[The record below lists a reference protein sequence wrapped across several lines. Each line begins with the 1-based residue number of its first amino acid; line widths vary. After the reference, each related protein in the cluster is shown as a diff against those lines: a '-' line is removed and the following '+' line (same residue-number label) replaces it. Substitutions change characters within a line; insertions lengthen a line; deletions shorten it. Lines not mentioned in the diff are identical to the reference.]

1 LTPGLFGSVASA
13 PFAPA
18 FAFFL
23 FFLEMGSSVP
33 VSPKRWSSIGRNISP
48 GGAGLYHGW
57 WKVSRPVVRYARR
70 SALSR
75 HSVIDVGS
83 NTIHLL
89 VGEVDGGEVLP
100 VTGEKVSARLG
111 AGVERKGRIEAER
124 LELAA
129 EAIGLFA
136 RIAAL
141 NGAPGPTILA
151 TSAVRDAENGEELT
165 ERVRELSGLKMRL
178 ISGEEEAALGFRGAV
193 SAVGTSWE
201 GPALVVDLGGGSAQL
216 IVGEASSGPLMQVSL
231 PLGSNRTTERFVE
244 HDPPKKKQLR
254 SLDEHVKKM
263 MPGWGISQRVS
274 VVAVGGSARAMLKIT
289 RDRLTV
295 ERMRELA
302 REVSGQPS
310 AVLAREHGL
319 APERA
324 RVMPAAI
331 TTLAAILEHF
341 ERDELTVARGGLRE
355 GTLLTLAEGKEI

>member
-1 LTPGLFGSVASA
+1 
-13 PFAPA
+13 
-18 FAFFL
+18 
-23 FFLEMGSSVP
+23 M
-33 VSPKRWSSIGRNISP
+33 
-48 GGAGLYHGW
+48 
-57 WKVSRPVVRYARR
+57 
-70 SALSR
+70 SR

-89 VGEVDGGEVLP
+89 VGEVDGSEVLP

-111 AGVERKGRIEAER
+111 AGVEKKGKLEPGR

-129 EAIGLFA
+129 EAISLFA
-136 RIAAL
+136 KIAAL
-141 NGAPGPTILA
+141 NGVAEPTVLA
-151 TSAVRDAENGEELT
+151 TSAVRDAENGPELT
-165 ERVRELSGLKMRL
+165 ERVRELTGLKMRL

-193 SAVGTSWE
+193 SAEGTSWE

-216 IVGEASSGPLMQVSL
+216 IVGEASSGPLMQVSQ

-244 HDPPKKKQLR
+244 NDPPKKKELR
-254 SLDEHVKKM
+254 ALDEHVREM
-263 MPGWGISQRVS
+263 MPGWGLSQRVS

-289 RDRLTV
+289 QDTLTV
-295 ERMRELA
+295 ERLRRLA
-302 REVSGQPS
+302 LEISDRPS

-324 RVMPAAI
+324 RVLPAAI

-341 ERDELTVARGGLRE
+341 DRDRLTVARGGLRE

>member
-1 LTPGLFGSVASA
+1 
-13 PFAPA
+13 
-18 FAFFL
+18 
-23 FFLEMGSSVP
+23 M
-33 VSPKRWSSIGRNISP
+33 
-48 GGAGLYHGW
+48 
-57 WKVSRPVVRYARR
+57 
-70 SALSR
+70 SR

-89 VGEVDGGEVLP
+89 VGEVDGSEVLP

-111 AGVERKGRIEAER
+111 AGVEKKGKIEPGR

-129 EAIGLFA
+129 EAISLFA
-136 RIAAL
+136 KIAAL
-141 NGAPGPTILA
+141 NGVAEPTVLA
-151 TSAVRDAENGEELT
+151 TSAVRDAENGLELT
-165 ERVRELSGLKMRL
+165 ERVREITGLKMRL

-231 PLGSNRTTERFVE
+231 PLGSNRTTERFVDN
-244 HDPPKKKQLR
+244 DPAKKKELR
-254 SLDEHVKKM
+254 ALDEHVKEM
-263 MPGWGISQRVS
+263 MPGWSLSQRVS
-274 VVAVGGSARAMLKIT
+274 VVAVGGSARAILKIT
-289 RDRLTV
+289 RDSLTV
-295 ERMRELA
+295 ERMRKLALEISEL
-302 REVSGQPS
+302 PS

-324 RVMPAAI
+324 RVLPAAI

-341 ERDELTVARGGLRE
+341 DMDRLTVARGGLRE